1 MIWRMEVV
9 NKMSLPLI
17 DLATEIA
24 AWAAAKY
31 GRQVRSATVSALTKV
46 QNQMNAAIE
55 YVTNLGTDT
64 EIIQQSAIQAA
75 AQAAAAAE
83 NANQALENVEE
94 VRQDLADRVASG
106 EFDGAPGE
114 QGPPGPQGESG
125 VGQIDPLQPLLQLAA
140 AGLVV
145 GDVDLYPAHAPH
157 PLQQHVNHPSLS
169 LYVQMNL
176 SCLSSYHFLFR
187 LSQKF
192 CALAKFPANFLQAS
206 LPVGAGFS
214 AASS

>member
-83 NANQALENVEE
+83 NANQALENVES
-94 VRQDLADRVASG
+94 VRQDLAERVASG

-114 QGPPGPQGESG
+114 QGSPGPQGESG
-125 VGQIDPLQPLLQLAA
+125 VMAPS
-140 AGLVV
+140 AGMF
-145 GDVDLYPAHAPH
+145 
-157 PLQQHVNHPSLS
+157 S
-169 LYVQMNL
+169 LYLDPATGNL
-176 SCLSSYHFLFR
+176 Y
-187 LSQKF
+187 
-192 CALAKFPANFLQAS
+192 ADYPDGETPPAFEYDSESGNLYY
-206 LPVGAGFS
+206 VTG
-214 AASS
+214 

>member
-64 EIIQQSAIQAA
+64 ETIQQSAIRAA

-125 VGQIDPLQPLLQLAA
+125 VMA
-140 AGLVV
+140 
-145 GDVDLYPAHAPH
+145 PA
-157 PLQQHVNHPSLS
+157 SGMFS
-169 LYVQMNL
+169 LYLDPATGNL
-176 SCLSSYHFLFR
+176 YAEYPDGSTPPQFEYDSETGNLYF
-187 LSQKF
+187 
-192 CALAKFPANFLQAS
+192 
-206 LPVGAGFS
+206 VTDD
-214 AASS
+214 

>member
-1 MIWRMEVV
+1 MIWKMEVV

-24 AWAAAKY
+24 QWAAAKY
-31 GRQVRSATVSALTKV
+31 GRQVRSATISALTKV
-46 QNQMNAAIE
+46 QGQMNTAIE
-55 YVTNLGTDT
+55 YITNLGTDT
-64 EIIQQSAIQAA
+64 ETIQQSAIQAA

-125 VGQIDPLQPLLQLAA
+125 LMVPTSGMFSLYLDSAT
-140 AGLVV
+140 G
-145 GDVDLYPAHAPH
+145 DLYAEYPDGSTP
-157 PLQQHVNHPSLS
+157 PQFEYDSESGN
-169 LYVQMNL
+169 LYFITDD
-176 SCLSSYHFLFR
+176 S
-187 LSQKF
+187 
-192 CALAKFPANFLQAS
+192 
-206 LPVGAGFS
+206 GD
-214 AASS
+214 